1 VSNSTDE
8 LRTEVIGRLRKS
20 RELYEKCVADVSAEL
35 AYSGSEWS
43 ITDLLLHSTGSYVS
57 MLSRILE
64 EDNPDLGGGYDAEA
78 AWQRVVGGILSS
90 IDNAISSAELP
101 LDKLERSGR
110 QVSGSIRV
118 LDVIVL
124 MANHFEEHLAQLKD
138 EVRPREGLPN
148 I

>member
-1 VSNSTDE
+1 
-8 LRTEVIGRLRKS
+8 
-20 RELYEKCVADVSAEL
+20 
-35 AYSGSEWS
+35 
-43 ITDLLLHSTGSYVS
+43 
-57 MLSRILE
+57 MLSRILG

-78 AWQRVVGGILSS
+78 AWRRVTDGILSS
-90 IDNAISSAELP
+90 IDRAISSAELP
-101 LDKLERSGR
+101 LDQLERSGK
-110 QVSGSIRV
+110 QVSGSIRA